1 MQYVIWKKKN
11 YTRLNTDKDGT
22 KFGVSGL
29 FKKKK

>member
-1 MQYVIWKKKN
+1 MQYNIEEKN

-29 FKKKK
+29 FKKNK